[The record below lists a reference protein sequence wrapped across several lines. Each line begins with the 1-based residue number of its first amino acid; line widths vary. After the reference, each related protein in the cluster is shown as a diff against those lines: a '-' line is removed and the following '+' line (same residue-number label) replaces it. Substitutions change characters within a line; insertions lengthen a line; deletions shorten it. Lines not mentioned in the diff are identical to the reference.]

1 MKKQAQVL
9 LEVCAVM
16 QLYVLYMYVKLYL
29 SSLRLMRWKSHAA
42 ELWTLTAPYSHAAP
56 SASRRKCAMEEVVMS
71 RSPCKSYIA
80 EVCYTPTPCS
90 KYEGPCMKPSQ
101 PLKLFTFSQHRKT
114 RKLRVWS
121 PNRKPILRTASSDF
135 HLERVPV
142 HLGPGSSHALH
153 PLTLKPKPQPL
164 SV

>member
-101 PLKLFTFSQHRKT
+101 SRVPTALDTETREPLKLFTFSQHRKT
-114 RKLRVWS
+114 RKLR
-121 PNRKPILRTASSDF
+121 I
-135 HLERVPV
+135 
-142 HLGPGSSHALH
+142 
-153 PLTLKPKPQPL
+153 
-164 SV
+164 